1 HDAAEARLEQMSA
14 QHYASFGAP
23 ALKSFAL
30 QWLID
35 RHPLIRP
42 DTLKSFA
49 NEMVSVSVLAR
60 VARAYGME
68 EKLLAHNPAEL
79 SNLATKPHI
88 LAGTFEAH
96 IGMYFAQVMDGTM
109 PFTVLKEYLSE
120 LFDSEMFADLRMRLE
135 AAHKANLDQEQDV
148 SSSKADTTAANPPN

>member
-1 HDAAEARLEQMSA
+1 
-14 QHYASFGAP
+14 
-23 ALKSFAL
+23 
-30 QWLID
+30 
-35 RHPLIRP
+35 
-42 DTLKSFA
+42 
-49 NEMVSVSVLAR
+49 MVSVSVLAR

-148 SSSKADTTAANPPN
+148 SSSKADTTAANPPNVNASGSGTEPSKSVEAHMGMLFKEVAHGNLPFTVMRDYFSEWLKSQASAT